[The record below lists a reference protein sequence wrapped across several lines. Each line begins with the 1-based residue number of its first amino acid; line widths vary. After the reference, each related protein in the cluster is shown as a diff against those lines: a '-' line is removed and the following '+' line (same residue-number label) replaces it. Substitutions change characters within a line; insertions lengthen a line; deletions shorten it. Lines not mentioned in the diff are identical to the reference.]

1 MESRVKNLSTQE
13 ILELL
18 RTLEHRGVSRE
29 EVLKAL
35 LKDVEK
41 HKEIG
46 DFLVLRAQ
54 KKTPGLGE
62 NYRALSREVIAIRE
76 DGIPL
81 VTNYNTRVRRWCG
94 TDRDQRIKSW
104 YDFGCKV

>member
-1 MESRVKNLSTQE
+1 MKNLSTQE

-35 LKDVEK
+35 LSDVEK

-54 KKTPGLGE
+54 KGFPVMSPNSECFSINVITSLEHGGITDNYYDYRESEDLWAE
-62 NYRALSREVIAIRE
+62 NGVKA
-76 DGIPL
+76 
-81 VTNYNTRVRRWCG
+81 
-94 TDRDQRIKSW
+94 W
-104 YDFGCKV
+104 YDFGSKE